1 MHREAQRNAESF
13 REATRRTERPKRAQK
28 DPESPTQK
36 CPETPSMDKK
46 ACHELGW
53 LAGELAGWLPHDD
66 SVNKLALHDLGHP
79 GATL

>member
-1 MHREAQRNAESF
+1 MHWEAQRNAESF

-28 DPESPTQK
+28 DPENTTQK
-36 CPETPSMDKK
+36 AQKHRAWIKK
-46 ACHELGW
+46 TCHELGW

-66 SVNKLALHDLGHP
+66 SVNKLALHELGHP